1 MIKGDILTQITKNSK
16 DLSLSLI
23 LRLALII
30 FFFFL
35 LNHLNHSYVL
45 GKTII
50 SKCYLTSSLHSQQRN
65 FFPFSPINIII
76 SQALVIYLSINIYC
90 GHKCDTCWLS
100 THGSNDARH
109 KVSQAPII
117 WIETEEWISSQ
128 QRGKNTETSACV
140 YIIGRTEDTMGIFM
154 INHISTAAILKTT
167 VKLLNLT
174 RTLSGYPK
182 WLEV

>member
-1 MIKGDILTQITKNSK
+1 MLGTQFKLIKMIKGDILTQITKNSK

-30 FFFFL
+30 LFFFFL

-50 SKCYLTSSLHSQQRN
+50 SKCHLTPSLHSQQRN

-76 SQALVIYLSINIYC
+76 SQALVLYLSINIYY

-109 KVSQAPII
+109 KVSQAPIV

-128 QRGKNTETSACV
+128 QRGKNRNICMCLHN
-140 YIIGRTEDTMGIFM
+140 R
-154 INHISTAAILKTT
+154 
-167 VKLLNLT
+167 
-174 RTLSGYPK
+174 
-182 WLEV
+182 